1 MSTIANYVSR
11 VILSDKFS
19 LSEQLYRDGNCM
31 LKVEPKTADEASEIA
46 REAAERKR
54 LFSVTGENRIDE
66 FFAEQLSLDS
76 AARIG
81 LEETDY
87 RLNFGDAL
95 LVGEERD
102 YDGSIA
108 WTLVYLC

>member
-1 MSTIANYVSR
+1 MTVASHIDR

-19 LSEQLYRDGNCM
+19 LSGQLYRDGNCT
-31 LKVEPKTADEASEIA
+31 LKVEPKTADEASKIA
-46 REAAERKR
+46 RDAADRKR

-66 FFAEQLSLDS
+66 LFAEQLSLDS
-76 AARIG
+76 VARIG